1 MVGVCKSH
9 LTKLHFWQFSWR
21 ELLRGTQSQSVFM
34 VKYLKTVAGTKAL
47 SSIAETVWEAVKRQV
62 LYQSPAVCNDSIL
75 CSSEHARTTMSQ
87 CTHRE
92 AMKRLQKKQKHLTH
106 TKRNK
111 MASCQDG
118 STGRSWSLL
127 LLCYTSNKSKKK
139 ETLSYPS
146 KYGAVFTVSKLWQIH
161 NLISAVWT
169 TREWVMAVCFYQQG
183 VFTQFPNTIKP
194 EDNTCTERLLAL
206 LVCQLWN
213 QVPGEGGK
221 TAINY
226 WTSDQPNPPQ
236 KTNKKKT
243 KTKCSV

>member
-1 MVGVCKSH
+1 M
-9 LTKLHFWQFSWR
+9 WR
-21 ELLRGTQSQSVFM
+21 QCERLSNARYCTRVLLSV
-34 VKYLKTVAGTKAL
+34 
-47 SSIAETVWEAVKRQV
+47 
-62 LYQSPAVCNDSIL
+62 
-75 CSSEHARTTMSQ
+75 TTAFYAPVNMQGPPCHSVH
-87 CTHRE
+87 TEKPRS
-92 AMKRLQKKQKHLTH
+92 AYKKNKKNLTH

-118 STGRSWSLL
+118 STGRRWSLL

-139 ETLSYPS
+139 ETLRYPS
-146 KYGAVFTVSKLWQIH
+146 KYEAVSTVSKLWQIH
-161 NLISAVWT
+161 NLISAVRT
-169 TREWVMAVCFYQQG
+169 TREWVMPVCFYQQG

-226 WTSDQPNPPQ
+226 WTSDQPNPP
-236 KTNKKKT
+236 
-243 KTKCSV
+243 